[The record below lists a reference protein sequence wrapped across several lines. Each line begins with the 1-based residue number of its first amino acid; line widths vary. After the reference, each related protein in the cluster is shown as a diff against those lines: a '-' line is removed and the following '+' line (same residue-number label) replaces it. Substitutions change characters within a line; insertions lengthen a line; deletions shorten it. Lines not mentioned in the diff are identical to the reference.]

1 MLHIKNPLR
10 EDHNNLNSLS
20 IASLLAL
27 GFVLGLKHAVDA
39 DHLAAVSTM
48 ASERRSLLSSSL
60 IGGLW
65 GIGHTISLMI
75 AGMFVIVLHFQ
86 ISETMKQS
94 LEFGVGV
101 MLVGLGVNALR
112 KLARGGRVHIH
123 VHDHGGHTHAHPHIH
138 EGAQKEEPHTH
149 HGLKFGA
156 RPLLIGLVHGL
167 AGSAAL
173 MLLLLTTISSPL
185 VSFLYIGVFGA
196 GSIGGMMIMSTLF
209 ALPARFTAKRFA
221 GAEFA
226 LRCLAG
232 IFSLSF
238 GLFMI
243 YQIGFVDHL
252 IR

>member
-1 MLHIKNPLR
+1 
-10 EDHNNLNSLS
+10 LNSLS
-20 IASLLAL
+20 IVSLLAF

-48 ASERRSLLSSSL
+48 TTERRSLLSSSL
-60 IGGLW
+60 IGALW
-65 GIGHTISLMI
+65 GLGHTISLMA
-75 AGMFVIVLHFQ
+75 AGVVVIVLHFQ
-86 ISETMKQS
+86 ISETVKQS
-94 LEFGVGV
+94 LELGVGV

-112 KLARGGRVHIH
+112 RVARGGHVHIH
-123 VHDHGGHTHAHPHIH
+123 VHEHGGHAHAHPHVH
-138 EGAQKEEPHTH
+138 DGVHKEEPHTH

-185 VSFLYIGVFGA
+185 VSFLYIGIFGV

-209 ALPARFTAKRFA
+209 ALPARFAAARFSRA
-221 GAEFA
+221 DFA

-232 IFSLSF
+232 VFSLSF

-243 YQIGFVDHL
+243 YRIGFVDHL
-252 IR
+252 LR

>member
-1 MLHIKNPLR
+1 M
-10 EDHNNLNSLS
+10 NSLS
-20 IASLLAL
+20 IASLLAF

-65 GIGHTISLMI
+65 GVGHTISLMI

-86 ISETMKQS
+86 INETVKQS

-123 VHDHGGHTHAHPHIH
+123 VHDHGGHSHAHPHIH

-185 VSFLYIGVFGA
+185 VGFLYIGVFGA

-209 ALPARFTAKRFA
+209 ALPARFTAQRFA